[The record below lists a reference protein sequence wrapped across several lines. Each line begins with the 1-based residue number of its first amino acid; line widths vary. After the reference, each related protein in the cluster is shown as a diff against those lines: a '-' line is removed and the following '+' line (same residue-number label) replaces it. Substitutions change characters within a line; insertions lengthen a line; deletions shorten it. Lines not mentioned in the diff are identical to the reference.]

1 MKLANTVRVRNLDRL
16 FQKLKGVFEVSGSP
30 ELLKG
35 IAKFSRD
42 RIYQFTKAGKS
53 LADKSGNAK
62 PLLPTK
68 YLTKKIKKWWEAKG
82 KPTGALFNW
91 RRSNLT
97 MTGQMLDALSYSYNR
112 LKKSASI
119 FVKDTSRPI
128 EGPVLR
134 GKKPEKLTNAQVA
147 RRVAR
152 DGRPFLGMDDL
163 GKRRIIQLV
172 REQIRNEI
180 RKNGL
185 RK

>member
-1 MKLANTVRVRNLDRL
+1 MANAVRVKNLDRL
-16 FQKLKGVFEVSGSP
+16 FQKLKGVFDITQSSKLIQDIG
-30 ELLKG
+30 
-35 IAKFSRD
+35 KFSRD
-42 RIYQFTKAGKS
+42 RIYSFTKAGKS

-62 PLLPTK
+62 PLIPTK
-68 YLTKKIKKWWEAKG
+68 EITKKIKKSWEAKG

-97 MTGQMLDALSYSYNR
+97 MTGQLLDALSYTYSR
-112 LKKSASI
+112 VKKSATI
-119 FVKDTSRPI
+119 FIKDSSRPI
-128 EGPVLR
+128 QGPVLR
-134 GKKPEKLTNAQVA
+134 GRKPETLTNAQVA

-152 DGRPFLGMDDL
+152 DGRPFLGMDDI

-172 REQIRNEI
+172 RKQIINEI